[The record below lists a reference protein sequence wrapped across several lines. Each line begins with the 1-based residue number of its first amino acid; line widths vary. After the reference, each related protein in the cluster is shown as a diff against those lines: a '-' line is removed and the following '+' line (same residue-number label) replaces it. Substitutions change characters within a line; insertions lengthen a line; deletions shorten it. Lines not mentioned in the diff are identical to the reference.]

1 MRADEKLD
9 DKFFEVGR
17 HLARAELEA
26 SLNRFREDCFRVAKL
41 VARDV
46 AAGKKPMDDLRKMD
60 EFVRKVYTDQ
70 PRRMAEWEKVMGEFE
85 LSEDTLDDEK

>member
-1 MRADEKLD
+1 MADEKLD

-17 HLARAELEA
+17 HLARTELEA

-70 PRRMAEWEKVMGEFE
+70 PRKMAEWEEAMKQFEF
-85 LSEDTLDDEK
+85 SEDTIDDEK